1 MSLKALDEL
10 RGWIVATVDYGLGP
24 NGTNLEQLHDIAD
37 AIEAEIAERFME
49 LPVDADGVPIH
60 IGDTLLKS
68 TGAPKAS
75 YGDVVGVSDDSVWF
89 NAKNGWESN
98 WSSMTRHYVPDSI
111 GRIVQDMRDSISPG
125 AGLAYD
131 EVLDFVERLEK
142 RLERLGGGE

>member
-10 RGWIVATVDYGLGP
+10 RKCASSGRLHI
-24 NGTNLEQLHDIAD
+24 GTEHQVMHFAD

-98 WSSMTRHYVPDSI
+98 WSSMTRHSTCHYVPDSI

-142 RLERLGGGE
+142 RLERLGGAE